1 MKRFRELALA
11 CVAIAALI
19 SMSLINMSLNVQAT
33 SKRLI
38 TLEDLSA
45 VHQVSEPQIS
55 RDGAWIAYTVN
66 STDIKNDSVNNH
78 IYITSWDG
86 SRTRKLTN
94 SKDSE
99 SSPRFSPDGKYLTF
113 LSSRQSESKGNQI
126 WLLNLAD
133 GETQKISDFPRGVS
147 DFVWSPDGKRL
158 AVIAEDPPQKT
169 HNEQKTA
176 QPIVIDRF
184 KGYVEKSRQ
193 HLYLFDLATHKA
205 DILTPGEFNEYLPEW
220 SPDGNK
226 IAFVSK
232 GGVDFRRHNNWDVY
246 TIVAQ
251 PGAKVRQITT
261 NENPNC
267 DPSWGSRPVWSPD
280 GKLIAYLQGGPQKL
294 LEYAVYHLAVIP
306 TEGGTPRLLT
316 ANLDRNVVKPRFTSD
331 GKSILFL
338 LEDDGNV
345 HLAKVPVAGG
355 KIERLL
361 AGRRNISAFDFGG
374 DDRIVLLSSM
384 PQEPSEVFTLKGSE
398 LRSISHQNQEL
409 LAQFLLGTTEEIS
422 FKSKDGTQ
430 IHGFLVKPPNF
441 QPGKKYPTL
450 LQLHGGPVGQYTN
463 QFMFDWQMF
472 AAHGY
477 VVVAVNPRGSS
488 GRGEAFSKAIYADW
502 GNKDVQDVLAA
513 VDYVEAQGIADPSR
527 LGIGGWSYGGILT
540 NYTIAQ
546 DTRFK
551 AAVSGASISNFLAG
565 YGTNEFYDYEQE
577 LGVPWKN
584 LNTWLRVSFPFLH
597 ADRILTPTLFLSG
610 DRDTIIPLQN
620 SEQMYDALKS
630 LGVDTQL
637 IIYPE
642 QSHGI
647 NKPSY
652 QRDRLQRYL
661 TWYGKH
667 GL

>member
-1 MKRFRELALA
+1 MKKLRELALA
-11 CVAIAALI
+11 CVVIAALI
-19 SMSLINMSLNVQAT
+19 NMNLNGMAT

-38 TLEDLSA
+38 TLDDLSA

-55 RDGAWIAYTVN
+55 RDGAWIAYTIK
-66 STDIKNDSVNNH
+66 STDIKNDYDSVNNH
-78 IYITSWDG
+78 IYMTSWDG

-99 SSPRFSPDGKYLTF
+99 NSPRFSPDGKYLTF
-113 LSSRQSESKGNQI
+113 LSSRQSESGGNQI

-133 GETQKISDFPRGVS
+133 GEAEKISDFPGGVS
-147 DFVWSPDGKRL
+147 DLVWAPDGKRL
-158 AVIAEDPPQKT
+158 AVIAQDPPQET
-169 HNEQKTA
+169 RNGQKTA
-176 QPIVIDRF
+176 QPIVIDGF
-184 KGYVEKSRQ
+184 KGYLGKSRQ
-193 HLYLFDLATHKA
+193 HLYVFDLATHKA

-232 GGVDFRRHNNWDVY
+232 HGVDFHRPNNWDVY

-261 NENPNC
+261 TESPNC

-294 LEYAVYHLAVIP
+294 LEFAVYHLAVIP

-361 AGRRNISAFDFGG
+361 AGRRNISAFDLGG
-374 DDRIVLLSSM
+374 DDRIALLSSM
-384 PQEPSEVFTLKGSE
+384 AQEPSEVFALKGTQ

-409 LAQFLLGTTEEIS
+409 LVQLVLATTEEIS

-441 QPGKKYPTL
+441 QPGKKYPIL
-450 LQLHGGPVGQYTN
+450 VQLHGGPVGQYTN
-463 QFMFDWQMF
+463 QFMFDWQLF

-527 LGIGGWSYGGILT
+527 LGIGGWSYGGVLT

-551 AAVSGASISNFLAG
+551 AAVSEASISNFLAG

-597 ADRILTPTLFLSG
+597 ADRIVTPTLFLSG
-610 DRDTIIPLQN
+610 DRDTIVPLQN
-620 SEQMYDALKS
+620 SEQMYDALKT
-630 LGVDTQL
+630 LGVETQL

-647 NKPSY
+647 SKPSY

-661 TWYGKH
+661 NWYDKY

>member
-1 MKRFRELALA
+1 MKRLRELALA
-11 CVAIAALI
+11 CVVIAALI
-19 SMSLINMSLNVQAT
+19 NMNLNVQAT

-38 TLEDLSA
+38 TLDDLSA
-45 VHQVSEPQIS
+45 VHQVGEPQIS
-55 RDGAWIAYTVN
+55 RDGGWIAYTVK
-66 STDIKNDSVNNH
+66 STDIKNDYDSVNNH
-78 IYITSWDG
+78 IYMTSWDG

-113 LSSRQSESKGNQI
+113 LSSRQSESGGNQI

-133 GETQKISDFPRGVS
+133 GEAEKISDFPGGVS
-147 DFVWSPDGKRL
+147 DLVWAPDGKRL
-158 AVIAEDPPQKT
+158 AVIAQDPPPET
-169 HNEQKTA
+169 RNGQKTA
-176 QPIVIDRF
+176 QPIVIDGF
-184 KGYVEKSRQ
+184 KGYLGKSRQ
-193 HLYLFDLATHKA
+193 HLYVFDLATHKT
-205 DILTPGEFNEYLPEW
+205 DILAPGEFNEYLPEW

-232 GGVDFRRHNNWDVY
+232 RGVDFHRHNNWDVY

-261 NENPNC
+261 NESPNC

-316 ANLDRNVVKPRFTSD
+316 ANLDCNVVKPRFTSD

-338 LEDDGNV
+338 VEDDGNV

-374 DDRIVLLSSM
+374 DDRIALLSSM
-384 PQEPSEVFTLKGSE
+384 PQEPSEVFTLKGTQ

-409 LAQFLLGTTEEIS
+409 LVQLVLATTEEIS

-450 LQLHGGPVGQYTN
+450 LQLHGGPVRQYTN
-463 QFMFDWQMF
+463 QFMFDWQLF

-610 DRDTIIPLQN
+610 DRDTVIPLQN

-661 TWYGKH
+661 TWYDKY